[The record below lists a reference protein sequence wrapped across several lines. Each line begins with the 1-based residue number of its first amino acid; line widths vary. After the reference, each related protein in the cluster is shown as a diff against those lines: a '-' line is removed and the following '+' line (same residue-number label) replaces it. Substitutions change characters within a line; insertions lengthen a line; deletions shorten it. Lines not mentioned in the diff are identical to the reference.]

1 MPHGSCANRN
11 GVQPRM
17 AQLLT
22 MFPHDGESTFKTIN
36 AVKEEAKRDWG
47 GVLPSNRHIA
57 DADEAAQL
65 EWERSRRVTMW
76 RLGLD
81 VHTFDAGWASES
93 PFHTEG
99 FGGARD
105 LAQAPP
111 AVLTELG
118 KRLVGVSKW

>member
-1 MPHGSCANRN
+1 MPHGSCANSN
-11 GVQPRM
+11 GVRPRM
-17 AQLLT
+17 VQLLT

-47 GVLPSNRHIA
+47 GVLPSNRHIV

-81 VHTFDAGWASES
+81 VHTFDAGWAEEA
-93 PFHTEG
+93 PYHTEG

>member
-1 MPHGSCANRN
+1 MPHGSCANCN
-11 GVQPRM
+11 GAQPRM

-22 MFPHDGESTFKTIN
+22 MFPYDGESTFKTIN

-81 VHTFDAGWASES
+81 VSDVMCTRSMRAGLPRPRSA
-93 PFHTEG
+93 PRG
-99 FGGARD
+99 
-105 LAQAPP
+105 LAGLATWP
-111 AVLTELG
+111 
-118 KRLVGVSKW
+118 RRRRRC